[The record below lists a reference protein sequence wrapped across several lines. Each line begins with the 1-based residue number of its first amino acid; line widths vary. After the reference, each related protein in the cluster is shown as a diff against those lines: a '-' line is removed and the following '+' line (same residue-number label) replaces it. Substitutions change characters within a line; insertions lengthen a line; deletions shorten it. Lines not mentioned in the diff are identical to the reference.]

1 MSPAASARRANST
14 SELGLAVTIILLL
27 WLLGVTTSAVE
38 GIVLHMLL
46 IAALGVTLVGI
57 VQGRKAI

>member
-1 MSPAASARRANST
+1 M
-14 SELGLAVTIILLL
+14 LWLVVTIILLL

>member
-1 MSPAASARRANST
+1 MT
-14 SELGLAVTIILLL
+14 SEVLPMLWLAMTIFLLL
-27 WLLGVTTSAVE
+27 WLLGITTSAVE

-46 IAALGVTLVGI
+46 VAALGVTLVGI